1 MTQVTSE
8 QSSSMKPKREVKP
21 LNGVNTPALFETI
34 AAVRH
39 TPELA
44 QFCFRAT
51 NRWMAGTHSRTK
63 IGTFTGAGGEH
74 AHSKDFEYDGDH
86 HPVLCGQGQAPAPI
100 EFLLHALASCIMAG
114 VGNVAAARGVK
125 LESVTASVEGDIN
138 LQGLLGLDE
147 KVRNGYQGIRIKFAI
162 KGDAPEE
169 KLRQIVEQSRNRSA
183 VFDVLENG
191 VAIDFSVEA

>member
-1 MTQVTSE
+1 MTQVTTE

-44 QFCFRAT
+44 EFHFRAT

-74 AHSKDFEYDGDH
+74 AHGRDFEYEADH
-86 HPVLCGQGQAPAPI
+86 HPVLCGQGNAPAPI

-114 VGNVAAARGVK
+114 VGNVAAARGVN

-183 VFDVLENG
+183 VFDVLKNG